1 MTMAHDHDRKDCL
14 AMFAKLSEY
23 LDNELDELTCKDI
36 EDHAGECIPCM
47 ACLETLRQ
55 TIGLC
60 RSLAPDEKP
69 VPEAFSNRLK
79 ALIQKMS
86 REKTTS

>member
-1 MTMAHDHDRKDCL
+1 MTMAHDHNNEDCL
-14 AMFAKLSEY
+14 AMFAKLSDY
-23 LDNELDELTCKDI
+23 LDNELDALTCKDI
-36 EDHAGECIPCM
+36 EDHARDCIPCK

-69 VPEAFSNRLK
+69 VPEAFSRHLK
-79 ALIQKMS
+79 TLIQKIS
-86 REKTTS
+86 SKKTPS

>member
-1 MTMAHDHDRKDCL
+1 MTMAHDHNRKDCL

-23 LDNELDELTCKDI
+23 LDNELDELTCKGI
-36 EDHAGECIPCM
+36 EDHARDCIPCK

-55 TIGLC
+55 TIGMC

-69 VPEAFSNRLK
+69 VPEAFSNQLK
-79 ALIQKMS
+79 MLIKKLSSEKAS
-86 REKTTS
+86 R